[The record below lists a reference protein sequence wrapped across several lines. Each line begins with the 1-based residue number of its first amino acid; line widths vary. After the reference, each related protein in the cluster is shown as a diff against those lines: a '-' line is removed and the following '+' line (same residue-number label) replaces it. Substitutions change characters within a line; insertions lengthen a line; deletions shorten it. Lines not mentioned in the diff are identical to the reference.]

1 MAKELLKREEVKVE
15 NTWKTED
22 IYPSKSEWEAD
33 LARCDELAEKIAG
46 YEGKVGESAANLL
59 QVLNWNAELGEKLM
73 LAYNY
78 AERLFDQDQK
88 NTTHQAMSA
97 KTMSVYAGIAEK
109 TAFMEP
115 EIVAIDDAVLE
126 GFYREESGLELYR
139 KMIEEICRLKA
150 HCLSAEME
158 KLLALSTETREVASD
173 TFSVLDN
180 ADFQFPEVEDEKG
193 EKVRITHGRYGKLQE
208 CADRRVRRESFEKYY
223 SVYKQFN
230 NTLASLYNGHV
241 KSLIFYAKAKK
252 YASTLEAAVIRNDV
266 SPQVYHNLVDT
277 VNKHLDKLH
286 HYVRL
291 RKKCLGVDELHM
303 YDTRT
308 PMIPDVAKEIP
319 FEEAKETVLK
329 ALAPLGEDYIAKL
342 KEGFA
347 NRWIDVYE
355 NEGKR
360 SGAYSAGAYGT
371 HPFVL
376 LNYNDSLDDMFTLA
390 HEMGHALH
398 SCYSNENQP
407 FIYSDY
413 KIFVA
418 EVASTTNEIL
428 LMEYLLKN
436 TTDKKERIYLLNHYL
451 ESFKGTV
458 FRQTQF
464 AEFEMRSNEL
474 CESGESLNATNLN
487 EMYLELNKK
496 YYGPDMIS
504 DEEIQYE
511 WSRIPHF
518 YYNFYV
524 YQYATSFSA
533 SVAVAKSILSEGAPA
548 VARYKEFLSG
558 GCSKSPVELLKIAG
572 VNMETPAPIEACMQA
587 FEEVLKQM
595 EELVGE

>member
-15 NTWKTED
+15 NTWKIED
-22 IYPSKSEWEAD
+22 IYPSKAEWEAD
-33 LARCDELAEKIAG
+33 LATCEELAEKIAG

-78 AERLFDQDQK
+78 SERLFDQDQK

-97 KTMSVYAGIAEK
+97 KTTSVYAGIAEK
-109 TAFMEP
+109 TAFVDP
-115 EIVAIDDAVLE
+115 EIVAIDDEVLE

-139 KMIEEICRLKA
+139 KMIEEICRLKS

-158 KLLALSTETREVASD
+158 KLLALSTETRGVASD

-193 EKVRITHGRYGKLQE
+193 EKVRITHGRYGRLQE
-208 CADRRVRRESFEKYY
+208 SADRRVRKESFEKYY

-252 YASTLEAAVIRNDV
+252 YASTLEAAVTRNNV

-286 HYVRL
+286 RYVRL

-308 PMIPDVAKEIP
+308 PMIPDVAKEIS
-319 FEEAKETVLK
+319 FEDAKETVLK

-376 LNYNDSLDDMFTLA
+376 LNYNESLDDMFTLA

-474 CESGESLNATNLN
+474 CESGESLNASNLN

-533 SVAVAKSILSEGAPA
+533 SVAVAKSILREGAPA

-572 VNMETPAPIEACMQA
+572 VNMETPEPIEACMQA
-587 FEEVLKQM
+587 FDDVLKQM